1 MIPAILIGYALGSLP
16 IGYLVAQRAGGIDLR
31 RAGSGNV
38 GAANVFR
45 TAGLPSAI
53 AVMIAD
59 VAKGAVAV
67 ALAGG
72 GTNAV
77 AAGVAAVIGHIY
89 PVWLQFRGGKGVATA
104 SGVFG
109 ILSPVPTVIAA
120 ATFAIVVARTR
131 FVSLGSIVASIVL
144 PILEWLT
151 PGRRAVDIGATV
163 VAALILFRHR
173 GNVTRLLSR
182 TERAL
187 GA

>member
-38 GAANVFR
+38 GTANVFR

-109 ILSPVPTVIAA
+109 MLSPVPTVIAA
-120 ATFAIVVARTR
+120 A
-131 FVSLGSIVASIVL
+131 
-144 PILEWLT
+144 
-151 PGRRAVDIGATV
+151 AT
-163 VAALILFRHR
+163 
-173 GNVTRLLSR
+173 G
-182 TERAL
+182 
-187 GA
+187 G